1 MFWLPAL
8 LPDAFEL
15 KSVAAASGDRVAFP
29 IDLDRLPTV
38 ALRAAVEGA
47 KHGLWR
53 HGDAGHQFWMSDA
66 TVGGATS
73 YVVLLPLDA
82 FTELRALAILRFWRA
97 LVGRPPGEYAHVLP
111 PQTRSRHALLLRALD
126 GRRDGASYRQIAEA
140 LLGFHGSKADWES
153 DPRKNQT
160 RRLVADGKH
169 YMRGGYRDL
178 LLYPLR
184 MPRPRWHEDK
194 A

>member
-1 MFWLPAL
+1 VFWLPAL

-15 KSVAAASGDRVAFP
+15 KSVAAAAGDRVAFP

-38 ALRAAVEGA
+38 DLRAAVDGA
-47 KHGLWR
+47 QHGLWR
-53 HGDAGHQFWMSDA
+53 RGDAVHQFWMTDA

-73 YVVLLPLDA
+73 CVVLLPLDA

-111 PQTRSRHALLLRALD
+111 PQTRNRHVLILRALD
-126 GRRDGASYRQIAEA
+126 GHSDGASYRQIAET
-140 LLGFHGSKADWES
+140 LLGFRGTKADWEA

-178 LLYPLR
+178 LHYPLR
-184 MPRPRWHEDK
+184 LLRRR
-194 A
+194 